1 MFVLFPSFAG
11 TAQFFKSPIK
21 IEIAASGS
29 PLDTIKQLAYPI
41 PNFYTKVNFLVDLL
55 RDKETYN
62 KVLVFVKNKKQAN
75 ILYEELEILLPGET
89 ALFLNVDVTARD
101 GRKYSAMPGIA
112 IDNSS
117 IRQISDT
124 VVAQS
129 LVLQFNKVIDQ
140 DKGVL
145 QIGVKESG
153 SITDLITLKV
163 YEFPMINI
171 LWLGVIVMVVGFVM
185 SIIQRYKALKNNL
198 KVS

>member
-1 MFVLFPSFAG
+1 VYITSFQQNDASDTTRFVD
-11 TAQFFKSPIK
+11 KDIK
-21 IEIAASGS
+21 VG
-29 PLDTIKQLAYPI
+29 DTI
-41 PNFYTKVNFLVDLL
+41 FYSNGLMVLKSVSINPASKKDL
-55 RDKETYN
+55 
-62 KVLVFVKNKKQAN
+62 
-75 ILYEELEILLPGET
+75 LLPGET
-89 ALFLNVDVTARD
+89 ALFLDVDVTARD
-101 GRKYSAMPGIA
+101 GRKYAAMPGIA

-140 DKGVL
+140 DKGIL
-145 QIGVKESG
+145 QMGVKESG

-185 SIIQRYKALKNNL
+185 SIIQRYKTLKNKL
-198 KVS
+198 TIS

>member
-1 MFVLFPSFAG
+1 
-11 TAQFFKSPIK
+11 
-21 IEIAASGS
+21 
-29 PLDTIKQLAYPI
+29 
-41 PNFYTKVNFLVDLL
+41 
-55 RDKETYN
+55 
-62 KVLVFVKNKKQAN
+62 
-75 ILYEELEILLPGET
+75 
-89 ALFLNVDVTARD
+89 
-101 GRKYSAMPGIA
+101 MPGIA

-140 DKGVL
+140 DKGIL
-145 QIGVKESG
+145 QMGVKESG

-185 SIIQRYKALKNNL
+185 SIIQRYKTLKNKL
-198 KVS
+198 TIS

>member
-1 MFVLFPSFAG
+1 
-11 TAQFFKSPIK
+11 
-21 IEIAASGS
+21 
-29 PLDTIKQLAYPI
+29 
-41 PNFYTKVNFLVDLL
+41 
-55 RDKETYN
+55 
-62 KVLVFVKNKKQAN
+62 
-75 ILYEELEILLPGET
+75 
-89 ALFLNVDVTARD
+89 
-101 GRKYSAMPGIA
+101 MPGIA
-112 IDNSS
+112 IDNSN

-129 LVLQFNKVIDQ
+129 LVLQFNKVLDQ
-140 DKGVL
+140 DKGIL

>member
-1 MFVLFPSFAG
+1 
-11 TAQFFKSPIK
+11 
-21 IEIAASGS
+21 
-29 PLDTIKQLAYPI
+29 
-41 PNFYTKVNFLVDLL
+41 
-55 RDKETYN
+55 
-62 KVLVFVKNKKQAN
+62 
-75 ILYEELEILLPGET
+75 
-89 ALFLNVDVTARD
+89 
-101 GRKYSAMPGIA
+101 MPVIA
-112 IDNSS
+112 IDNSN

-129 LVLQFNKVIDQ
+129 LVLQFNKVLDQ
-140 DKGVL
+140 DKGIL

>member
-1 MFVLFPSFAG
+1 
-11 TAQFFKSPIK
+11 
-21 IEIAASGS
+21 
-29 PLDTIKQLAYPI
+29 
-41 PNFYTKVNFLVDLL
+41 
-55 RDKETYN
+55 
-62 KVLVFVKNKKQAN
+62 
-75 ILYEELEILLPGET
+75 
-89 ALFLNVDVTARD
+89 
-101 GRKYSAMPGIA
+101 MPGIA
-112 IDNSS
+112 IDNSN

-129 LVLQFNKVIDQ
+129 LVLQFNKVLDQ
-140 DKGVL
+140 EKGIL

-185 SIIQRYKALKNNL
+185 SIIQRSRALKNNL